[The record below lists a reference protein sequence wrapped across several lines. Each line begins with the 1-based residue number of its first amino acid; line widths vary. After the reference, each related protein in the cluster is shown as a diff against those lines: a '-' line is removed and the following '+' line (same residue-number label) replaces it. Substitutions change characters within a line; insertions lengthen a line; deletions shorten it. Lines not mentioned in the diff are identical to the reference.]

1 MDEHIY
7 PCWLHHLT
15 RPSVLVES
23 LEQEAALPDG
33 YRYDPFTP
41 EEQAAEALKLAAQAA
56 QTGAASVPPPRMP
69 PAPMAPPLHDV
80 PDMPDTPDAPHARRR

>member
-23 LEQEAALPDG
+23 PEQEAALPDG

-41 EEQAAEALKLAAQAA
+41 EEQAAEALQLAAQAA
-56 QTGAASVPPPRMP
+56 QTGAVSLPPPPVSR
-69 PAPMAPPLHDV
+69 PLHEI
-80 PDMPDTPDAPHARRR
+80 PDMPDTPDAPHVRRR